1 MYNLNA
7 MLTLRK
13 VKVVKGQLRVPSD
26 KSISHR
32 AIILSALA
40 QGRSI
45 IRNWLISDDTMATLH
60 AFAQIGT
67 QIERRGDEI
76 TVSGRNYNFSEP
88 YNVLDARNSGTTAR
102 LLLGVLATQ
111 EFFSVVTGD
120 ESLRSRPMLRVV
132 EPLRQMGASI
142 DGRERGNKLPIGVRG
157 GKLKGISFFNKKASA
172 QVKSSLL
179 LAGLRAD
186 GITEITEPYLSRDH
200 TERMLRLFGAEITQ
214 MEGKDGHIIKLKGEQ
229 KLHGC
234 EVLCPADPSSAAF
247 FAALAVLTKSSHL
260 ILKEVLV
267 NPTRDGFFRKLRQMG
282 ARIEYTNLREIS
294 GEPVADIVI
303 EGIEKLKGTNIGKED
318 IPSLIDELPL
328 LALVMSLAEGTSTVK
343 GAEELRV
350 KESDR
355 IRATVENLKN
365 MGANIEEYEDGFYIE
380 GVERLRGSLIRTF
393 GDHRI
398 AMTFSVAGLVAEGE
412 TTIDNPECVSV
423 SYPNFYEDLNKI
435 IHRT

>member
-40 QGRSI
+40 QGRSV

-214 MEGKDGHIIKLKGEQ
+214 METKEGHIIKLKGEQ
-229 KLHGC
+229 KLYGC
-234 EVLCPADPSSAAF
+234 EVSCPADPSSAAF
-247 FAALAVLTKSSHL
+247 FTALAVLTKSSHL
-260 ILKEVLV
+260 VLKEVLV